1 MMKFTLNGSIKLS
14 EGCQFDDLN
23 RLPKGRKIV
32 SNYEWIDFIYQ
43 RRMIHRLP
51 STQ

>member
-1 MMKFTLNGSIKLS
+1 MMKFTLKGSTKLS
-14 EGCQFDDLN
+14 KGCQFDDLH
-23 RLPKGRKIV
+23 RLQKDQQIV
-32 SNYEWIDFIYQ
+32 SKHEWIDFIYQ